1 MLHSNTADEKT
12 KKFIQQTLNFES
24 NMYKL
29 SFKHCCICHQRRL
42 NMKTSNGICYRC
54 QNKKNEM
61 FYSYENK
68 LLPTWKTKNNIIKL
82 LLVSIKC
89 GPQFICSG
97 IAGNKYFLELKTPMI
112 EGMPKMK
119 MVLKSTNFCFNLEMT
134 PAILLSPTMANE

>member
-29 SFKHCCICHQRRL
+29 YFKHCCICHQRRL

-68 LLPTWKTKNNIIKL
+68 LLPTWKTQNNIIKYTLPSELQHLTLAEKL
-82 LLVSIKC
+82 LIPSPMEVHQER
-89 GPQFICSG
+89 P
-97 IAGNKYFLELKTPMI
+97 ELY
-112 EGMPKMK
+112 
-119 MVLKSTNFCFNLEMT
+119 S
-134 PAILLSPTMANE
+134 

>member
-54 QNKKNEM
+54 QNKKM
-61 FYSYENK
+61 
-68 LLPTWKTKNNIIKL
+68 
-82 LLVSIKC
+82 KC
-89 GPQFICSG
+89 S
-97 IAGNKYFLELKTPMI
+97 TH
-112 EGMPKMK
+112 MK
-119 MVLKSTNFCFNLEMT
+119 INYYPHGKQRMT
-134 PAILLSPTMANE
+134 L